1 LEKSGCRLLPVSAV
15 MMAAE
20 LGSTAAEAMFV
31 FHKFEAGN
39 GT

>member
-1 LEKSGCRLLPVSAV
+1 MRFRSVR
-15 MMAAE
+15 MMMVAE

-31 FHKFEAGN
+31 FQRLDGN

>member
-1 LEKSGCRLLPVSAV
+1 
-15 MMAAE
+15 